1 VYKSF
6 RNERERA
13 GKVKGM
19 NFSKAVAIAGLVGSL
34 LVFPRGFS
42 GAPPQEAGAPEGQVL
57 HIFAGKAVVV
67 NMQAR
72 ITRVLASNDAVI
84 QTVPTT
90 PTQIV
95 VEGKAPGTSSLI
107 LWDEGGHSQMLDVV
121 VDVDVA
127 GLRTAIE
134 HGYPDQQI
142 DVIAEGG
149 RIILS
154 GTVSDSHISDELVK
168 MAEFYSKDILSSLTV
183 APSHDRQILLE
194 VKFAEVDRT
203 RIEEF
208 GFNLMSVG
216 ALNTVGAA
224 STQQFG
230 PPSGSTGA
238 VSGAG
243 ITGTGRNAAN
253 SLSIP
258 NLLNIFLF
266 RPDLNLAATI
276 QALEQKSV
284 LQILSEPN
292 LLALNGQK
300 ASFIAGGEFPFPVV
314 QGGQNIGVVTI
325 QFRPFGVKLD
335 FTGFIGKDNV
345 VRLHV
350 LPEVSTLDFSNAIS
364 ISGFIVPA
372 FSTRRAETEIELKDG
387 QTFGIAGLLDHR
399 AQVNLSKIPG
409 IGDIPVLGQLFRS
422 KNINRSTMELMVLV
436 TPHIVD
442 PVHATGAPPQPPKP
456 PVPYLN
462 APKFDQGLP
471 EHSNPET
478 PAQPP
483 KPK

>member
-1 VYKSF
+1 
-6 RNERERA
+6 
-13 GKVKGM
+13 M
-19 NFSKAVAIAGLVGSL
+19 NFSRAVAIGSLACSL
-34 LVFPRGFS
+34 LVFPPGFS
-42 GAPPQEAGAPEGQVL
+42 GALPQEAGAPEGQVL
-57 HIFAGKAVVV
+57 HVFAGKAVVV

-84 QTVPTT
+84 QTVGTT

-95 VEGKAPGTSSLI
+95 VEGRAPGTSSLI

-127 GLRTAIE
+127 GLRTVIE
-134 HGYPDQQI
+134 HGYPDQHI
-142 DVIAEGG
+142 DVQAEGG

-154 GTVSDSHISDELVK
+154 GTVSDSHVSDELTK
-168 MAEFYSKDILSSLTV
+168 MAGFYSKDILNSLVV
-183 APSHDRQILLE
+183 APSHERQILLE
-194 VKFAEVDRT
+194 VKFAEIDRT
-203 RIEEF
+203 RIEQL
-208 GFNLMSVG
+208 GINILSVG
-216 ALNTVGAA
+216 SLNTIGTT

-230 PPSGSTGA
+230 PPSGSTGTA
-238 VSGAG
+238 SGVTLA
-243 ITGTGRNAAN
+243 GTGLGAATT
-253 SLSIP
+253 LSIP

-276 QALEQKSV
+276 QALEQKAV
-284 LQILSEPN
+284 LEVLAQPN

-300 ASFIAGGEFPFPVV
+300 ASFIAGGEFPFPIV

-325 QFRPFGVKLD
+325 QFRPYGVKLD
-335 FTGFIGKDNV
+335 FTGFIAKDNV

-350 LPEVSTLDFSNAIS
+350 VPEVSTLDFSNAIS
-364 ISGFIVPA
+364 ISGFVVPA

-387 QTFGIAGLLDHR
+387 QSFGIAGLLDHR

-409 IGDIPVLGQLFRS
+409 IGDIPILGQLFRS
-422 KNINRSTMELMVLV
+422 KNINRNTTELMVLV

-442 PVHATGAPPQPPKP
+442 PVHAPGAAPQPPNP
-456 PVPYLN
+456 PVPFLD
-462 APKFDQGLP
+462 APKFDQALP
-471 EHSNPET
+471 EHANPET

>member
-1 VYKSF
+1 
-6 RNERERA
+6 
-13 GKVKGM
+13 M
-19 NFSKAVAIAGLVGSL
+19 NFSKAVAIAGLACSL
-34 LVFPRGFS
+34 LVFPPGFS
-42 GAPPQEAGAPEGQVL
+42 GALPQEAGAPEGQVL
-57 HIFAGKAVVV
+57 HVFVGKAVVV
-67 NMQAR
+67 NLQAR

-84 QTVPTT
+84 QTVGTT

-95 VEGKAPGTSSLI
+95 VEGKTPGTSSLI

-121 VDVDVA
+121 VDVDIA

-134 HGYPDQQI
+134 RGYPDQQI
-142 DVIAEGG
+142 DVQAEGG

-154 GTVSDSHISDELVK
+154 GTISDARISDELTK
-168 MAEFYSKDILSSLTV
+168 MAGFYSKDILSSLSV
-183 APSHDRQILLE
+183 APSHERQILLE

-203 RIEEF
+203 RIEQL
-208 GFNLMSVG
+208 GINLLSVG
-216 ALNTVGAA
+216 GLNTVSAV

-238 VSGAG
+238 TSGASIG
-243 ITGTGRNAAN
+243 GTGAGAATT
-253 SLSIP
+253 LSVP

-276 QALEQKSV
+276 QDLEQKAV
-284 LQILSEPN
+284 LEVLAQPN

-300 ASFIAGGEFPFPVV
+300 ASFIAGGEFPFPIV

-325 QFRPFGVKLD
+325 QFRPYGVKLD
-335 FTGFIGKDNV
+335 FQGFISKDNV

-350 LPEVSTLDFSNAIS
+350 VPEVSTLDFSNAIS
-364 ISGFIVPA
+364 ISGFVVPA

-422 KNINRSTMELMVLV
+422 KNINRSTSELMVLV

-442 PVHATGAPPQPPKP
+442 PVHATGAAPQPAKP
-456 PVPYLN
+456 PVPFLDG
-462 APKFDQGLP
+462 PKFDQGLP
-471 EHSNPET
+471 GQPNPET